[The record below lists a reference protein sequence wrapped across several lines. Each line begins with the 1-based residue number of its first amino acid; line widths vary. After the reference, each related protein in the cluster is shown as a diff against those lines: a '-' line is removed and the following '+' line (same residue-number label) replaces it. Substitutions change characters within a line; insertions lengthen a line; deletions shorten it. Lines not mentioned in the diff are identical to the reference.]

1 MPLLSAAGATL
12 APPLTS
18 TAPALRPDRLAVV
31 VVDEG
36 GGGGGVVELG
46 PVGAP
51 GASFTFPEFLLEFR
65 LLDLSRKRLKSFHG
79 WQRCIFSA
87 SPNPVDPAVANAPS
101 SHRQLDATDAVADIS
116 ENPGRRRISGF
127 QAKASVHNVKL
138 INELAM
144 RWFDLCA
151 H

>member
-65 LLDLSRKRLKSFHG
+65 LLDLFWRDCLLL
-79 WQRCIFSA
+79 A
-87 SPNPVDPAVANAPS
+87 SS
-101 SHRQLDATDAVADIS
+101 SS
-116 ENPGRRRISGF
+116 ES
-127 QAKASVHNVKL
+127 SS
-138 INELAM
+138 E
-144 RWFDLCA
+144 
-151 H
+151 